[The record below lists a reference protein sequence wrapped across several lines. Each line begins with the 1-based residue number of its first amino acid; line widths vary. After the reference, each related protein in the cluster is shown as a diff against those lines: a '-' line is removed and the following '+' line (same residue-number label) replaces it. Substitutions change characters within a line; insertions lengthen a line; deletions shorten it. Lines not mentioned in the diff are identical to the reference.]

1 MAKLIIKYDHLPN
14 KEHDTSKILYQF
26 YTKEDFEKNNHVKLT
41 DKQWSDFIEDK
52 QNDFAENCGAV
63 ASDLYAFGSTAYD

>member
-1 MAKLIIKYDHLPN
+1 MTKLIIKHEHLPN

-26 YTKEDFEKNNHVKLT
+26 YTKEDFELNNNIKLT
-41 DKQWSDFIEDK
+41 NKQWLNFVENK